1 MFRRRWLLYL
11 VLAAMPLA
19 GCTKGDECDRCETDE
34 DCRDGNFCVNFNN
47 PDGSFNSKRCGS
59 GLGADQCRVR

>member
-11 VLAAMPLA
+11 VLAVMPLA

-34 DCRDGNFCVNFNN
+34 DCRDGHFCVNFLN
-47 PDGSFNSKRCGS
+47 PDGTFNSKRCGS
-59 GLGADQCRVR
+59 GQGADTCRVR